1 MVAATFSRRLATPAV
16 RVAKTMLAQKPSQ
29 SVVRPPCSKCGHP
42 CRLDIAG
49 RLRALDNP
57 RKKVVVITDSP
68 PSTLST
74 CCTGD
79 ESDCRGSTDTMWDI
93 RDRVILRL
101 GVTRLAA
108 APLASFVPPGPRAR
122 VRCAAA
128 LRQLRGNCWALI
140 VPRSARR
147 YRDQTGTYNRSSLR
161 TACTTSR
168 RLTVTFS

>member
-1 MVAATFSRRLATPAV
+1 MVAATLSRRLATPAV
-16 RVAKTMLAQKPSQ
+16 RSRKQCWHKNCRSPSSGHRVVSVGILVGLTSLA
-29 SVVRPPCSKCGHP
+29 GWE
-42 CRLDIAG
+42 
-49 RLRALDNP
+49 
-57 RKKVVVITDSP
+57 
-68 PSTLST
+68 LST
-74 CCTGD
+74 IPARRWWSQPIHHRDAKHVLHRG

-128 LRQLRGNCWALI
+128 LGQLRGNCWALI

-168 RLTVTFS
+168 RLIAAFS